1 MAKPSAKRY
10 ALALY
15 ELALERS
22 TVESWYGQLKSCD
35 EILSN
40 QEFAGF
46 LLMPKVSVSKKMGV
60 LSQIIPDLDDM
71 VGNLISLL
79 VSRDSAGSISSI
91 VTEYG
96 RLLDEQNGLER
107 AHVRSAVELD
117 ESSKKSLVDQISNIV
132 GKKIEL
138 TAEVDPTIVGGL
150 VARVGD
156 KIIDGSIKTK
166 LQGLR
171 KSLVEASLVEE
182 S

>member
-1 MAKPSAKRY
+1 M
-10 ALALY
+10 
-15 ELALERS
+15 
-22 TVESWYGQLKSCD
+22 C
-35 EILSN
+35 I
-40 QEFAGF
+40 
-46 LLMPKVSVSKKMGV
+46 
-60 LSQIIPDLDDM
+60 
-71 VGNLISLL
+71 
-79 VSRDSAGSISSI
+79 RD
-91 VTEYG
+91 
-96 RLLDEQNGLER
+96 R
-107 AHVRSAVELD
+107 
-117 ESSKKSLVDQISNIV
+117 SNIV

>member
-1 MAKPSAKRY
+1 M
-10 ALALY
+10 
-15 ELALERS
+15 
-22 TVESWYGQLKSCD
+22 
-35 EILSN
+35 
-40 QEFAGF
+40 
-46 LLMPKVSVSKKMGV
+46 
-60 LSQIIPDLDDM
+60 
-71 VGNLISLL
+71 
-79 VSRDSAGSISSI
+79 
-91 VTEYG
+91 
-96 RLLDEQNGLER
+96 
-107 AHVRSAVELD
+107 ELD

>member
-1 MAKPSAKRY
+1 M
-10 ALALY
+10 
-15 ELALERS
+15 
-22 TVESWYGQLKSCD
+22 
-35 EILSN
+35 
-40 QEFAGF
+40 
-46 LLMPKVSVSKKMGV
+46 
-60 LSQIIPDLDDM
+60 
-71 VGNLISLL
+71 
-79 VSRDSAGSISSI
+79 
-91 VTEYG
+91 
-96 RLLDEQNGLER
+96 DEQNGLER

-138 TAEVDPTIVGGL
+138 TTEVDPTIVGGL

-171 KSLVEASLVEE
+171 KSLVEASLGEE